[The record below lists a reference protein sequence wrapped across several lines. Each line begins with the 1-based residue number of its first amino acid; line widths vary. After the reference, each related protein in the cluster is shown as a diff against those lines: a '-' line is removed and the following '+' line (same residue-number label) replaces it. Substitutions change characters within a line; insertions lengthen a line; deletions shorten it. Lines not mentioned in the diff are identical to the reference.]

1 VTIGDHMVE
10 RKGLKQIERKEH
22 KEEFMVAHQ
31 IKSIT

>member
-1 VTIGDHMVE
+1 MVE